1 MKTFVVRVWTP
12 TEPIDDGQTLRGLVE
27 RIGSGGSVPFAGE
40 RELLAFLRQDGPAD
54 GAGRPADAEPVAR
67 QWS

>member
-27 RIGSGGSVPFAGE
+27 RIGSGGSVPFVGE
-40 RELLAFLRQDGPAD
+40 RELLAFLRQDDPVESVGRS
-54 GAGRPADAEPVAR
+54 AGAEPVEG

>member
-12 TEPIDDGQTLRGLVE
+12 TEPIDDTQTLRGLVE
-27 RIGSGGSVPFAGE
+27 RIGSGSSVPFAGE
-40 RELLAFLRQDGPAD
+40 GELLAFLRQDGPVE
-54 GAGRPADAEPVAR
+54 GAGRFSGAEPVEG

>member
-12 TEPIDDGQTLRGLVE
+12 TEPADDAQTLRGLVE
-27 RIGSGGSVPFAGE
+27 RIGSGSSVPFAGE
-40 RELLAFLRQDGPAD
+40 GELLAFLRQDD
-54 GAGRPADAEPVAR
+54 SVEGAGAEPVAR